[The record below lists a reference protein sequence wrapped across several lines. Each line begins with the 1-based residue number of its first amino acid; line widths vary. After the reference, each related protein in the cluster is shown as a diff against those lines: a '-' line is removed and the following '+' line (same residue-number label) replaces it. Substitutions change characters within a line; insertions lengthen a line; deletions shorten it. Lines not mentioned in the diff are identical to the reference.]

1 MESRYR
7 FQTTPL
13 FSVRAT
19 ANANWNDPPL
29 HRILSLLGSAMM
41 VLPSEKGLAI

>member
-13 FSVRAT
+13 FSVLAT

-29 HRILSLLGSAMM
+29 HRMLSLLGSATM
-41 VLPSEKGLAI
+41 VLPSENGLAI